1 MKTGNS
7 SGKITA
13 ESFFVLICLALIF
26 FFFATIMIR
35 LGVRQLLIKR
45 GKINSFTNLVW
56 FDNDIEAGRSANGNF
71 TEVQIDWKKIYPFD
85 GEIEPEAAGESKL
98 KIFQREDGFS
108 KFVFAQEEMIKNY
121 ATNLL
126 IFYSKI
132 VEASNV
138 YEKIIGW
145 NFASFGEYNGVVQL
159 SDGFLTSFTA
169 KKDVTENF
177 TALKELDDFCRT
189 RKINFAYVQAPHKI
203 SSQDKISGT
212 ADFSNQNADDLLFLL
227 KESGVEFLDLRQKIR
242 EDNLNHRSLF
252 YRTDHHWKTET
263 GLYAS
268 KKILEFM
275 NEKFGFES
283 DTEKLDAENFTV
295 KTWREWFLGSQGKK
309 VTLARC
315 TPDDFSLIFPKYE
328 TLFRYVLPSKKMDET
343 GSYSVAYDMTQV
355 EKKDYY
361 ARSPYHANNFGDRPL
376 IQIENLLD
384 AEKKR
389 ILIMHDSFGDCV
401 ISCLAL
407 AEKNVDS
414 IDLRHFTGSVKN
426 FIVQTSPDAVL
437 VLYNPSQIEHKID
450 FSTHESPFDFR

>member
-1 MKTGNS
+1 
-7 SGKITA
+7 
-13 ESFFVLICLALIF
+13 
-26 FFFATIMIR
+26 
-35 LGVRQLLIKR
+35 
-45 GKINSFTNLVW
+45 
-56 FDNDIEAGRSANGNF
+56 
-71 TEVQIDWKKIYPFD
+71 
-85 GEIEPEAAGESKL
+85 
-98 KIFQREDGFS
+98 
-108 KFVFAQEEMIKNY
+108 
-121 ATNLL
+121 
-126 IFYSKI
+126 

-159 SDGFLTSFTA
+159 GDGFLTSFTA